1 MNEFVVL
8 NLVLRKVVPVVAT
21 GLDRTFRLVGRVQRS
36 SKPEKNDLTGA
47 GGVPAM
53 RTIAIPRAQARQAS
67 ATQNAEPD
75 DGLRADATSPRSAPS
90 SSGVANETAAIVVAE
105 CYATPEHQ
113 GDDGDLRQE
122 DDLDWAGSLAH
133 AAAASLHIGNI
144 LAMVRAGWLIPDAEQ
159 LADITAALD
168 AMEAFHTRTDSVIA
182 PVLAA
187 MDEDQQADFF
197 GDFDA
202 DLPADLPELDGA

>member
-1 MNEFVVL
+1 
-8 NLVLRKVVPVVAT
+8 
-21 GLDRTFRLVGRVQRS
+21 
-36 SKPEKNDLTGA
+36 
-47 GGVPAM
+47 
-53 RTIAIPRAQARQAS
+53 
-67 ATQNAEPD
+67 
-75 DGLRADATSPRSAPS
+75 
-90 SSGVANETAAIVVAE
+90 
-105 CYATPEHQ
+105 
-113 GDDGDLRQE
+113 
-122 DDLDWAGSLAH
+122 
-133 AAAASLHIGNI
+133 
-144 LAMVRAGWLIPDAEQ
+144 MVRAGWLIPDAEQ